1 MSKLNQQKRQRNL
14 FCWLKLLNTDIDSGN
29 VQLTKKTH
37 RGNRVHHQP
46 TPLLKCGNHTL
57 RIILFFVDQRSMFE
71 KSGST
76 SSLSSRQ
83 LSVSR
88 PTRGSERN
96 QGLVNKAN
104 PSSDDLLLPSLND
117 GITLID
123 VDGSRGVPILQSLV
137 LDHLLLHD
145 GPAFW
150 VDANGHATTTGLA
163 RIAPSQRLLDSI
175 HVARGFTAYQHY
187 GAVCDLP
194 AAMNQSI
201 KEPTDNTGARGRQP
215 PVSDN
220 DSTPH
225 TPSLIVAPAVDVQYR
240 ADDTLGEAHAETLQ
254 ARTLA
259 RLTAYAEGYDVPVLI
274 TRSEHDAFTKPV
286 KTAADH
292 HLQCEQTRMGPRIV
306 GDDFETLIYPVDD
319 GAYYQTTFAYW
330 RQLLDARAAQVGIEP
345 TTTSPSTPDNVGTG
359 LTTSGETTSMTAN
372 PLLDAWTAGGP
383 GGR

>member
-1 MSKLNQQKRQRNL
+1 
-14 FCWLKLLNTDIDSGN
+14 
-29 VQLTKKTH
+29 
-37 RGNRVHHQP
+37 
-46 TPLLKCGNHTL
+46 
-57 RIILFFVDQRSMFE
+57 MFE

-76 SSLSSRQ
+76 SPSSSRP
-83 LSVSR
+83 LAVSR

-96 QGLVNKAN
+96 QDLVNKAD

-117 GITLID
+117 GITLLD

-150 VDANGHATTTGLA
+150 VDANGHATTTTLA
-163 RIAPSQRLLDSI
+163 QIAPSQRLLNRI

-194 AAMNQSI
+194 TAVNRSI
-201 KEPTDNTGARGRQP
+201 QETSSEVGLQGRQP
-215 PVSDN
+215 PSHSADT
-220 DSTPH
+220 SPQP
-225 TPSLIVAPAVDVQYR
+225 PSLIVAPAVDAQYR
-240 ADDTLGEAHAETLQ
+240 TDDTLGEAHAETLQ

-259 RLTAYAEGYDVPVLI
+259 RLTTYAEGYNVPVLV
-274 TRSEHDAFTKPV
+274 TRSERDAFTEPIE
-286 KTAADH
+286 TAADH
-292 HLQCEQTRMGPRIV
+292 YLECEQTRMGPRIV

-330 RQLLDARAAQVGIEP
+330 RQLLETRAAQVGVEP
-345 TTTSPSTPDNVGTG
+345 ATLSPSTPDSVGTG
-359 LTTSGETTSMTAN
+359 LTTGGETTSMAAN